1 MQQNGWENEENTFN
15 LVIMLLLGVIVCV
28 AVTGCSMRMEFGY
41 HGQTGRDDRIQT
53 KLVGTE
59 KRPAYQP
66 Y

>member
-1 MQQNGWENEENTFN
+1 MQQNGWDNEENAFSLAIT
-15 LVIMLLLGVIVCV
+15 LLLGVIVCI
-28 AVTGCSMRMEFGY
+28 AVTGCSVKAEFGW
-41 HGQTGRDDRIQT
+41 HGQTGRDDRVQT